1 MEPVE
6 WLTVGLLIF
15 AGVQSIVQIR
25 TERTRRD
32 ERIADREE
40 RLERSFQ
47 YAWAEHFR
55 FESLA
60 NAFDR
65 FDLVELALLDVLRP
79 TTVVPHD
86 AGKFIEALTEAGREA
101 GVLGGVTFGVLT
113 DLERTV
119 GIFVNSVKAFSR
131 EIPPGMQENAKPRW
145 VRDNYGLDLDPW
157 EKSIRE
163 LTRQVALLNV
173 GRGKTQ
179 SQGSRGANPRLFRMN
194 SLRISRPLRCVGC
207 WHDHELLG
215 RPRRAEPRIYH

>member
-131 EIPPGMQENAKPRW
+131 EIPPGMQENAKPNGSGTITVLTWIRGE
-145 VRDNYGLDLDPW
+145 RDG
-157 EKSIRE
+157 RE

-179 SQGSRGANPRLFRMN
+179 SQGSRERTLRLFNEFASDLAASAVRG
-194 SLRISRPLRCVGC
+194 LLARSRAAG
-207 WHDHELLG
+207 EASEG
-215 RPRRAEPRIYH
+215 